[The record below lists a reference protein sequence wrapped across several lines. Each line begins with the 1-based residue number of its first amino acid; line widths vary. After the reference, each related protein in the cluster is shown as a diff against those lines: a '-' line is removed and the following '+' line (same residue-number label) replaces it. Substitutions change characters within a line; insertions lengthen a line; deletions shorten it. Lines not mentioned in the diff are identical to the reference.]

1 MITQEIYLNNLFCLS
16 GKNVLVTGGSKGLGY
31 SVSKALSTAGAQVA
45 LCSRNQQEAA
55 EAASSIQEETGNA
68 VQGFA
73 ADVRSKEQVNN
84 LVSDVKNRWGSVDIL
99 VVCAGVNIR
108 NPAVELLEKDWDT
121 VIDINLKG
129 SFLAAQAVLPI
140 MYKQK
145 WGRIVFFSSMLATV
159 SIPGRAPY
167 TSSKAAVN
175 GLTTTLALESA
186 PYNVCVN
193 SISPGPFRTPMN
205 VAIEKDPVKYKE
217 FLSKIPVGR
226 WGDPHEIEG
235 LVLYLS
241 SPACSFMTGSNL
253 VIDGGYTS
261 Q

>member
-1 MITQEIYLNNLFCLS
+1 MSAQETYLNNLFSLL
-16 GKNVLVTGGSKGLGY
+16 GKNALVTGGSKGLGY
-31 SVSKALSTAGAQVA
+31 SVAKALSNAGAQVA

-55 EAASSIQEETGNA
+55 GAASSIQAETGNV
-68 VQGFA
+68 VQGFIT
-73 ADVRSKEQVNN
+73 DVRSKEQVND
-84 LVSDVKNRWGSVDIL
+84 LVSSIETQWGSIDVLI
-99 VVCAGVNIR
+99 VCAGVNIR
-108 NPAVELLEKDWDT
+108 NPAIELLEEDWDT

-129 SFLAAQAVLPI
+129 SFLAAQAVLPR
-140 MYKQK
+140 MYTQK
-145 WGRIVFFSSMLATV
+145 WGRIVFFSSMLATI

-167 TSSKAAVN
+167 TSSKAAIN

-217 FLSKIPVGR
+217 FLNKIPIGR
-226 WGDPHEIEG
+226 WGEPDEIEG
-235 LVLYLS
+235 LALYLS